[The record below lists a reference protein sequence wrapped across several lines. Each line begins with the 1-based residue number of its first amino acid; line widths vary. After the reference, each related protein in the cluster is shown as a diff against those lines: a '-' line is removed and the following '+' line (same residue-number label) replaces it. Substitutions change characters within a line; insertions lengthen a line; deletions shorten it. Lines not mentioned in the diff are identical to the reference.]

1 MVLLTIFLGIGFLFA
16 TANMYLLNLEVDSF
30 KKKDKENKSD
40 IEYFKKS
47 YIKYYDKYLK
57 LTRPEIVH

>member
-1 MVLLTIFLGIGFLFA
+1 MELLTIVMGIGLVFA
-16 TANMYLLNLEVDSF
+16 VAYMYVLTKEVDNF
-30 KKKDKENKSD
+30 KKRVMESKSD
-40 IEYFKKS
+40 TAYFKKS